1 MPTRHPPTHPPGG
14 HPADG
19 DENVDVADGVDVPGT
34 DAADQVAGRGADGV
48 ERVADD
54 VDHDVDVGAIDGLE
68 PDQAVIS
75 PGDMLNVYEYQ
86 AIRQDFAEGADLR
99 PDQVLMTPYGY
110 PPLPRPPVAAPDGR
124 GKLPAGLA
132 LEYAGHPVFW
142 LDDATK
148 RQAPDEHDDAF
159 AIRLYLELV
168 DRGFLNPADG
178 RLRNPLVA
186 AGFDVREPEQRDR
199 LAAYQAGAWNPA
211 LCDLAIPPNPETPP
225 SAIAREAARLHRV
238 HAEAYQSLV
247 DAFRATV
254 RVALTDARATLCSA
268 DFLTDAA
275 RLVAAGEALRRSAA
289 AGGPRPERADLD
301 RAYRWLLARITH
313 LDDARIVLTIEVDRR
328 THLDAPRGASS
339 YADEIRRGHA
349 HRGEVLEHHMS
360 AVYAAPDERRLRTLL
375 VALSEAYHEVLARGL
390 DVLARA
396 EDVVGDLLAD
406 PAEAPA
412 GRAPDPA

>member
-1 MPTRHPPTHPPGG
+1 MPTRQTPTRPPGS
-14 HPADG
+14 HPAGRSVDAGDG
-19 DENVDVADGVDVPGT
+19 
-34 DAADQVAGRGADGV
+34 DQVAAEHGSGAD
-48 ERVADD
+48 RVAGRDSGGTGPAAD
-54 VDHDVDVGAIDGLE
+54 ADLGALDGLE

-86 AIRQDFAEGADLR
+86 AIRQDFAEGAELR

-110 PPLPRPPVAAPDGR
+110 PPLPRPPVATPDGR
-124 GKLPAGLA
+124 GKLPARLA

-168 DRGFLNPADG
+168 DRGFLDPADG

-186 AGFDVREPEQRDR
+186 AGFDVREPGQRDR
-199 LAAYQAGAWNPA
+199 LAAYQAGAWDPA
-211 LCDLAIPPNPETPP
+211 LCDLAVPPNPETPP
-225 SAIAREAARLHRV
+225 GAIAREAARLHRV
-238 HAEAYQSLV
+238 HTEAYQSLV
-247 DAFRATV
+247 DAFRDTV
-254 RVALTDARATLCSA
+254 RVAVADGRDTLLAA
-268 DFLTDAA
+268 DFLADAA
-275 RLVAAGEALRRSAA
+275 RLVAAGEALRRAA
-289 AGGPRPERADLD
+289 AGDPRPERADLD

-349 HRGEVLEHHMS
+349 HRSEVLERHMS
-360 AVYAAPDERRLRTLL
+360 AVYAAPDERRLRALL

-390 DVLARA
+390 EVLARA
-396 EDVVGDLLAD
+396 EDVIGDLLAD
-406 PAEAPA
+406 PAEASA
-412 GRAPDPA
+412 GRAPGCP